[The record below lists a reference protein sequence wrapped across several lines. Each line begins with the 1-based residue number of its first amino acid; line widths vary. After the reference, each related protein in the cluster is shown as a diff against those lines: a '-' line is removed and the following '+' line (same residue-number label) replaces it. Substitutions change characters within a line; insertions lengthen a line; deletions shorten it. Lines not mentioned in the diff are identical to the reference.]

1 MEHCEYIRYI
11 PGSRD
16 AVLMIHG
23 ICGTPRHFDGL
34 IPVIP
39 EGVSVYNILLPGHG
53 QDVQAF
59 SGSSMEEWRGCAEK
73 KLELLLQRHQRIF
86 IAAHSMGTLF
96 AIRAAV
102 SHPDRIPGLF
112 LLAAPTR
119 PWVRVSTM
127 LTALRV
133 AWGVRPGDRKGC
145 TMAKAC
151 SIRQTRKLWKYAGW
165 IPRFLEL
172 LVEVRQVRRLLPRL
186 QTPTLAFQ
194 SRVDELVS
202 IRSRKDLEGLPTVR
216 CTVLED
222 SGHFAYG
229 QEDMGLLQD
238 EFRQMLLN

>member
-39 EGVSVYNILLPGHG
+39 EGISVYNILLPGHG

-59 SGSSMEEWRGCAEK
+59 SDSSMEKWRGYAEK

-102 SHPDRIPGLF
+102 FHPDRIPGLF
-112 LLAAPTR
+112 LLAVPTR
-119 PWVRVSTM
+119 PLGTVFHHAHRFAGGMGRAAGGSEGM
-127 LTALRV
+127 YHGKCLFCPADPEALE
-133 AWGVRPGDRKGC
+133 
-145 TMAKAC
+145 
-151 SIRQTRKLWKYAGW
+151 I
-165 IPRFLEL
+165 
-172 LVEVRQVRRLLPRL
+172 RRLDP
-186 QTPTLAFQ
+186 QIPGTACGDKAGAGAPAPAANA
-194 SRVDELVS
+194 DP
-202 IRSRKDLEGLPTVR
+202 GLPVP
-216 CTVLED
+216 
-222 SGHFAYG
+222 GG
-229 QEDMGLLQD
+229 
-238 EFRQMLLN
+238 